1 MSVLLAEGVVGS
13 VGTFLSTH
21 TGLVAAAVHGKKE
34 EKGTNLKK
42 DISQLS
48 NATVLD
54 AVRRGRGRDSTDL
67 NRSLNI
73 SIKVP

>member
-42 DISQLS
+42 RYFTAFKRYS
-48 NATVLD
+48 
-54 AVRRGRGRDSTDL
+54 VRCGEKGAR
-67 NRSLNI
+67 
-73 SIKVP
+73 